1 MAHGITDTDLY
12 ECEERLREALGWRT
26 MPDAVWGRLTK
37 EEYVTTAITWGC
49 KGHEW
54 KQLIDRAR
62 EIGREMPHSE
72 TGTNLPPD
80 DRDRKPPETAGVRL
94 DEYTRLR
101 AEVFSE
107 VTGALANRWAMVRRF
122 RDVHLGNTDARLT
135 AAEAGAWLY
144 RKEAPTGALEELR
157 EVSRHLSQAFRW
169 RVKDADWFVL
179 TGYVPFVRPVTVAV
193 RRTSHRDTPNY
204 LNECYF
210 LKGSDFMVNT
220 AEIVITAEPWV
231 DANVVARAF
240 REVQKQ
246 VNGGDNHKVTPKVL
260 DAVRFVARR
269 LGKGKI
275 RWPQLTAGWNKSQ
288 EDPENHYRSRNG
300 LPQAFSRFLRP
311 QYKSPKF
318 PDYEPTPWQE
328 AERAEGE
335 AVLAAWPKV
344 ISRQRL

>member
-1 MAHGITDTDLY
+1 
-12 ECEERLREALGWRT
+12 
-26 MPDAVWGRLTK
+26 MPDAVWGRLMR
-37 EEYVTTAITWGC
+37 EGCVTAAITWGY
-49 KGHEW
+49 KGKEW
-54 KQLIDRAR
+54 EQLKDKAR
-62 EIGREMPHSE
+62 EVGREVRYSE

-80 DRDRKPPETAGVRL
+80 GRDRTPPETAGVRL

-157 EVSRHLSQAFRW
+157 KISRHLSRAFRW
-169 RVKDADWFVL
+169 RIKDADWFVL
-179 TGYVPFVRPVTVAV
+179 TGYVPFVRPVSVAV
-193 RRTSHRDTPNY
+193 SCTSHRDTPKNY
-204 LNECYF
+204 VNGCYF

-246 VNGGDNHKVTPKVL
+246 VKGGDNHKVTPKVL

-269 LGKGKI
+269 LGTGKI
-275 RWPQLTAGWNKSQ
+275 RWSELTAGWNKSQ
-288 EDPENHYRSRNG
+288 QDPKKHYRTRNG

-311 QYKSPKF
+311 QYKSPTF

-328 AERAEGE
+328 AEWAEGHLTTMTG
-335 AVLAAWPKV
+335 A
-344 ISRQRL
+344 